1 VRLYVDGEEKGT
13 YFATSLDVTET
24 IEVDRAKFQGSS
36 TPSLDGTYNGARGSF
51 EFLLEDGF
59 ADPRDIFEDQKEKL
73 KNRLPGGDIR
83 AVVSRRVVGGEAREA
98 LRISGM
104 IVNQSDRAG
113 ETQRWTSSWSFDAE
127 DVKRIAA

>member
-1 VRLYVDGEEKGT
+1 
-13 YFATSLDVTET
+13 
-24 IEVDRAKFQGSS
+24 VDRAKFQGSS